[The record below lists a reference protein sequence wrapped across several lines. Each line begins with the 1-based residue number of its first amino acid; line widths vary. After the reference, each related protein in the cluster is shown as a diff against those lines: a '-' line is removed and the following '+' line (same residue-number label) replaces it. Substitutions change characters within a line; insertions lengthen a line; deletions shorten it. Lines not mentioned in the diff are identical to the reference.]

1 MRRLERAAV
10 AVRQHMDAPLPL
22 GLDSS
27 ERHML
32 ARLKA
37 GAAIADLAAEM
48 GHSERSMYR
57 VLARLWDRLGVPN
70 REEGVRKAAEEGL
83 VD

>member
-1 MRRLERAAV
+1 
-10 AVRQHMDAPLPL
+10 
-22 GLDSS
+22 
-27 ERHML
+27 ML